1 MVKDDKLLIN
11 GVYYWSGAFYA
22 IQFTLVTRRYRKR
35 IKIIPETAKQRE
47 KHGLLFTRNLI
58 KLRID
63 KLTILVYYNICNL
76 VKVPKGAAMEL
87 KSLSEV
93 INFSLGKNPTRI
105 KEQELSL
112 YSPENFESDLYC
124 INEHDKR
131 SACIIN
137 LIKSKAAPV
146 SMDNADKCI
155 TSNFLKCEFDG
166 QILDKWYFCYQFNEG
181 KYLEQQIAMFHQ
193 GTTLSVKKLNV
204 KTIGELKI
212 RLPDIDKQ
220 RKIGELYRQ
229 SLIQN
234 CLMIKQTEDIK
245 NLTLSIIRKIE
256 ED

>member
-1 MVKDDKLLIN
+1 MV
-11 GVYYWSGAFYA
+11 
-22 IQFTLVTRRYRKR
+22 
-35 IKIIPETAKQRE
+35 
-47 KHGLLFTRNLI
+47 
-58 KLRID
+58 
-63 KLTILVYYNICNL
+63 
-76 VKVPKGAAMEL
+76 L
-87 KSLSEV
+87 KSLGEV

-112 YSPENFESDLYC
+112 YSLENFESDLYC

-131 SACIIN
+131 SECIIN
-137 LIKSKAAPV
+137 LIKSKAALV
-146 SMDNADKCI
+146 SVDNEDKCI

-166 QILDKWYFCYQFNEG
+166 RILDKWYFCYQFNEG
-181 KYLEQQIAMFHQ
+181 KDFEQQIAMFHQ

-204 KTIGELKI
+204 KTISELKI

-234 CLMIKQTEDIK
+234 RLMVKQAEDIK
-245 NLTLSIIRKIE
+245 NLTLTIIRTIE